1 MGQRGVALL
10 IFLLY
15 FSAISRLS
23 HGYITVIPRLS
34 HGYLTVILRLS
45 HGYLSFIISRL
56 SFGYPFYFSSIYFVG
71 HKQTTSK
78 MSLSCGAGPVAAT
91 RLSLPT
97 WDYFDYFELEN

>member
-56 SFGYPFYFSSIYFVG
+56 SCGYPFLFLFYLFRW
-71 HKQTTSK
+71 
-78 MSLSCGAGPVAAT
+78 P
-91 RLSLPT
+91 
-97 WDYFDYFELEN
+97 